1 MGIFNFI
8 KSRKKVLN
16 TKTLIIA
23 LIVLVVIGFGLAVY
37 FGIKSVNLKKE
48 FSEIGPQEKLERV
61 YSYAVVLEKFEE
73 FRRTEGKG
81 DTTAELE
88 RAVLATHSGVLKNL
102 FDEMIYGGN
111 LKKDMDYFL
120 DATIDS
126 LKLFSQLK

>member
-8 KSRKKVLN
+8 KSKKKCLN
-16 TKTLIIA
+16 TKTLII
-23 LIVLVVIGFGLAVY
+23 VLVVLAVIGFALAIY
-37 FGIKSVNLKKE
+37 FDIKTVTLKKE

-81 DTTAELE
+81 DTTADLE

-102 FDEMIYGGN
+102 FDEMIFGGN

-126 LKLFSQLK
+126 LKLYSK

>member
-8 KSRKKVLN
+8 KSKKKCLN
-16 TKTLIIA
+16 TKTLII
-23 LIVLVVIGFGLAVY
+23 VLVVLAVIGFALAIY
-37 FGIKSVNLKKE
+37 FDIKTVTLKKE

-81 DTTAELE
+81 DTTADLE

-102 FDEMIYGGN
+102 FDEMIFGGN
-111 LKKDMDYFL
+111 LRKDMDYFL

-126 LKLFSQLK
+126 LKLYSK

>member
-1 MGIFNFI
+1 MKIFNFI
-8 KSRKKVLN
+8 KSKKKCLN
-16 TKTLIIA
+16 IKTLVVV
-23 LIVLVVIGFGLAVY
+23 LVVLVVIGFALAIY
-37 FGIKSVNLKKE
+37 FDIKAVTLKKE

-73 FRRTEGKG
+73 FRRTEGKS
-81 DTTAELE
+81 DTTVALE

-126 LKLFSQLK
+126 LKLYSK